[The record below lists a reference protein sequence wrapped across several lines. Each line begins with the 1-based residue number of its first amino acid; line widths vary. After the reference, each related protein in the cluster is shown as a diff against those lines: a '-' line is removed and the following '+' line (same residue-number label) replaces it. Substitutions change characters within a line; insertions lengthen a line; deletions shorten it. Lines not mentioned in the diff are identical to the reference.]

1 MNDEYYR
8 IVSTDSIDNKAFSYK
23 SNLVNIKDKTSI
35 LYYLN
40 NDYLDT
46 INSDLL
52 VKGDVNISSYEASYL
67 DKYNEKE
74 SLYVSL
80 LEIGDLYSSELN
92 NSLTITNTGR
102 RGTIFK
108 IVDGR
113 MYSDSYLTLNEIRPI
128 IFIKKDIKTISGYG
142 TYENPYEVGEV

>member
-40 NDYLDT
+40 NDYLDA

-52 VKGDVNISSYEASYL
+52 VKGDVNISSY
-67 DKYNEKE
+67 D
-74 SLYVSL
+74 
-80 LEIGDLYSSELN
+80 
-92 NSLTITNTGR
+92 
-102 RGTIFK
+102 
-108 IVDGR
+108 
-113 MYSDSYLTLNEIRPI
+113 
-128 IFIKKDIKTISGYG
+128 
-142 TYENPYEVGEV
+142 